1 MTAYTPR
8 QMRVIAAEVER
19 LTKAR
24 RVNEQNRLP
33 TTPDVHP
40 VKFPDGTVGILRW
53 AKQNLPTYMVER
65 RLRRGDTGD
74 CYHYLLDLGVSLA
87 NGIDPATQAAID
99 HAQEGQ
105 PHALP

>member
-24 RVNEQNRLP
+24 RVNEQNGLP
-33 TTPDVHP
+33 TTPDVMP
-40 VKFPDGTVGILRW
+40 KRFPDGTVGVLRW
-53 AKQNLPTYMVER
+53 DKPPTLDR
-65 RLRRGDTGD
+65 NDRGHIIYGNVDRAQ
-74 CYHYLLDLGVSLA
+74 YLLDLGVSLA

-99 HAQEGQ
+99 QQTTA
-105 PHALP
+105 